1 MCNTGNSDVTLS
13 SLEMRQPDEGDGYLA
28 VARDLFQ
35 GVEALSTHE
44 SVPPRACALIAA
56 HALECI
62 LKAYLWRKR
71 KRADLRH
78 RDNRHNILVLWDL
91 AYREQTLGISE
102 DPPAWVRILSEGH
115 GPNFYF
121 RYQEGVNRGI
131 VHGGQTPALASMTD
145 ELAGL
150 IKLVETEIGSV

>member
-1 MCNTGNSDVTLS
+1 MCNTGSSDITLP
-13 SLEMRQPDEGDGYLA
+13 SLEMRQPDEGDGYLV

-62 LKAYLWRKR
+62 LKGYLWRKG
-71 KRADLRH
+71 KRAELRH
-78 RDNRHNILVLWDL
+78 KDNRHNILALWDL
-91 AYREQTLGISE
+91 SYKEQTLGISE
-102 DPPAWVRILSEGH
+102 NPPAWVQILSEGH

-121 RYQEGVNRGI
+121 RYQQGVNRGI
-131 VHGGQTPALASMTD
+131 VHGGANACASFND
-145 ELAGL
+145 R
-150 IKLVETEIGSV
+150 EIAWLD